1 MVILQLPLVPL
12 GGEHLLHSKKPL
24 APFGELTFQSTC
36 RSGAW
41 LSLSSSSVLETQSEP
56 GVTLPLEPQ
65 DWWKRPAGKLMMTS
79 NSSPFEY
86 IQDKPIPPCSCGF
99 SP

>member
-1 MVILQLPLVPL
+1 MVILQLPLAPL
-12 GGEHLLHSKKPL
+12 GREHLLHSKKPL
-24 APFGELTFQSTC
+24 ALFGKLTFQSTC
-36 RSGAW
+36 RSGAR
-41 LSLSSSSVLETQSEP
+41 LSVSSRSVLETRSEP
-56 GVTLPLEPQ
+56 GVSLPQESH

-86 IQDKPIPPCSCGF
+86 IQDMLTPPCSYGF